1 MSDRLLCIELIVEV
15 QGWAGFGAE
24 DNAKFWF
31 GEDTGDEHKQN
42 NSPIRMLITF
52 RAISTEAADQF
63 YQAAIDAG
71 ATDNGK
77 SGMREIY
84 HPNYYGAFAIDP
96 GGHNLETVCHE
107 AKVNND

>member
-1 MSDRLLCIELIVEV
+1 LIVEV

>member
-1 MSDRLLCIELIVEV
+1 MVEV
-15 QGWAGFGAE
+15 LGWAGFGAE